1 MPTHAEANGGVG
13 GAAKLVAEHASSIA
27 KLEVELALMEVKKKV
42 VALGIGIGALV
53 GAGVLSLFLVGFL
66 WATVAAAF
74 ATFLPWWLSLLIVT
88 GIIALAIGGL
98 VLLGVGA
105 LKKGSPPVPEQA
117 ITEAKMTTAALKS

>member
-1 MPTHAEANGGVG
+1 MPTHADSNGGVG

-27 KLEVELALMEVKKKV
+27 RLEVELAVMELKKKV

-53 GAGVLSLFLVGFL
+53 GAAVLSLFMIGFL

-88 GIIALAIGGL
+88 GILAVIIGGL
-98 VLLGVGA
+98 ALLGLGA